1 MYSFFRTHERNYI
14 PNSSRPV
21 LKLAF
26 SKTPYKLYL
35 TMRSTPFISLP
46 HILLIAS
53 ILFSSFC
60 ATAFANNVI
69 PDDGKLRIIV
79 FGAHPDDAE
88 LEAGG
93 TAALWASMGHHVKFV
108 STTNGDIGHAVQA
121 GALHFD
127 PHEGRAKDVGFGC
140 HWGIVLSGDPES
152 CRSHIAIAPHSNQIG
167 TIVPN
172 VPSRRRHDQQS
183 SLKLRPVRR

>member
-1 MYSFFRTHERNYI
+1 MICCASSSEIGTSKCSGSIATKFSSDNFSATFMYSFFRTHERNYI

-60 ATAFANNVI
+60 ATAFANDVI

-121 GALHFD
+121 GAQL
-127 PHEGRAKDVGFGC
+127 AK
-140 HWGIVLSGDPES
+140 
-152 CRSHIAIAPHSNQIG
+152 
-167 TIVPN
+167 
-172 VPSRRRHDQQS
+172 RRTQAQQ
-183 SLKLRPVRR
+183 K